1 MLSVLYIISS
11 VSCPGAVLSL
21 CDSSGWLSG
30 YLNEFLGGRKMCISP
45 YTILYLQEYL
55 CNKIPR
61 VLITIIDLTFGVYN
75 SIHGSMAARVM
86 LACVVHH
93 VTYVFLLLIFTALS
107 HRNDVTMRTLSRMF
121 K

>member
-1 MLSVLYIISS
+1 
-11 VSCPGAVLSL
+11 
-21 CDSSGWLSG
+21 
-30 YLNEFLGGRKMCISP
+30 MCISP

-61 VLITIIDLTFGVYN
+61 VLITIIDLTFGVSN
-75 SIHGSMAARVM
+75 SIQGSMAARVM
-86 LACVVHH
+86 LDSVLDIRVVHH

>member
-1 MLSVLYIISS
+1 VN
-11 VSCPGAVLSL
+11 P
-21 CDSSGWLSG
+21 
-30 YLNEFLGGRKMCISP
+30 
-45 YTILYLQEYL
+45 LYLQEYL
-55 CNKIPR
+55 CNKIPK

-75 SIHGSMAARVM
+75 SIQGSMAVRVM
-86 LACVVHH
+86 LDSVLDIRVVHH

>member
-55 CNKIPR
+55 CNKIPK
-61 VLITIIDLTFGVYN
+61 VLITIIDLTFGVSN
-75 SIHGSMAARVM
+75 SIQGSMAARVM
-86 LACVVHH
+86 LDSVR
-93 VTYVFLLLIFTALS
+93 TYLTFLFC
-107 HRNDVTMRTLSRMF
+107 
-121 K
+121 